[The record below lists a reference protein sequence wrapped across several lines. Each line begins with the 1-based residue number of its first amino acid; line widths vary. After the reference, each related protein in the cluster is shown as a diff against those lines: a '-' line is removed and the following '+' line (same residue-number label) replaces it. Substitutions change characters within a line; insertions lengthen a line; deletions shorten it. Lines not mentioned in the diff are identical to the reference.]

1 MSTVKMPPLWKQ
13 KLQWLQE
20 QVETGLQ
27 RIANSHEPLNLPPIN
42 LEIDFDD
49 DLDGRHITLNG
60 PTLQTGCYVFVHARN
75 EGDGY
80 RKSVH
85 SAYQDRDGD
94 FHIRQSISEVAQI
107 KIYIPFSSI
116 LPESDG
122 KLRLSLRLVKP
133 DPNGQN
139 HNFIGEDRIQFF
151 WPKHKD
157 SVWRSWRP
165 LIGLCM
171 HLAKSNTL
179 TKNQIT
185 LLSMQIQNHLGIEI
199 DSDVLVKIMLQEPSK
214 PVSEQLQNLQRRQPE
229 YSFERLLKLLNP
241 IAIMQGNAAK
251 IIRDEIEA
259 QIRPK
264 SNKPPPNRSKVKPKP
279 NEIELA
285 LERLGITEIIDKSQV
300 VSACRE
306 QLRRYHPDRY
316 QSSPPEFQALA
327 HDITLSLLSSRD
339 LILSQL
345 PKERK

>member
-1 MSTVKMPPLWKQ
+1 MSKLNMPPLWKQ
-13 KLQWLQE
+13 KLQWLQD

-27 RIANSHEPLNLPPIN
+27 RLANSQAPLNLPPIN
-42 LEIDFDD
+42 LEIHFDD
-49 DLDGRHITLNG
+49 DLDGRHMTVES
-60 PTLQTGCYVFVHARN
+60 PTLQPGCYIFVHARD

-85 SAYQDRDGD
+85 AAYQDRDGD
-94 FHIRQSISEVAQI
+94 FHIRQPTSEVSQI
-107 KIYIPFSSI
+107 KLYIPFSSI
-116 LPESDG
+116 LPEHDG

-139 HNFIGEDRIQFF
+139 HDFIGEDRIQFF
-151 WPKHKD
+151 WPKHQE

-179 TKNQIT
+179 TKDQFT
-185 LLSMQIQNHLGIEI
+185 LLSVQIQSHLDIEI
-199 DSDVLVKIMLQEPSK
+199 ESDVLDKIMAQEPSQAISK
-214 PVSEQLQNLQRRQPE
+214 QLQNLQRRQPE
-229 YSFERLLKLLNP
+229 YPLERLLKLLNP
-241 IAIMQGNAAK
+241 IAIMQGKAAK
-251 IIRDEIEA
+251 LIRDEIEA

-264 SNKPPPNRSKVKPKP
+264 SNKPPPKKNKAQPKP
-279 NEIELA
+279 NEIEKA
-285 LERLGITEIIDKSQV
+285 LERLGITEIVDKSQV

-327 HDITLSLLSSRD
+327 HDITLSLLFSRD
-339 LILSQL
+339 LLLSQL
-345 PKERK
+345 PKK